1 MYCSI
6 IDLKKRLS
14 EQEITR
20 LVADAGTV
28 PDFDDVEDSGL
39 LLVNAAIESAS
50 IEVDFACAARYPV
63 PLSPIPPRI
72 VDICVDISLFNLFKR
87 RFREIPELIV
97 KQYDDAKKELNE
109 IAKGNRVLS
118 VTMPEDETTTGDIRT
133 NKTESDRTFNLEG
146 YM

>member
-6 IDLKKRLS
+6 NELKKRLS

-28 PDFDDVEDSGL
+28 PDYEDDQDPGL

-50 IEVDFACAARYPV
+50 TEIDFACAARYPV
-63 PLSPIPPRI
+63 PLSPVPPRI
-72 VDICVDISLFNLFKR
+72 VDICVDISLYNLFKR

-118 VTMPEDETTTGDIRT
+118 VTMPTDETTSGDIRT
-133 NKTESDRTFNLEG
+133 SKTDADRTYNFEG

>member
-28 PDFDDVEDSGL
+28 PDFEDDEDPGL
-39 LLVNAAIESAS
+39 LIVQSAIESAS
-50 IEVDFACAARYPV
+50 TEIDFACAARYPV

-72 VDICVDISLFNLFKR
+72 VDICVDISLYNLFKR

-133 NKTESDRTFNLEG
+133 NKTESDRTFNFEG
-146 YM
+146 FM

>member
-1 MYCSI
+1 MYCDLT
-6 IDLKKRLS
+6 DLKKRLS

-20 LVADAGTV
+20 LVADAGTA
-28 PDFDDVEDSGL
+28 PDFEDPEDPGL
-39 LLVNAAIESAS
+39 LLVNAAIESAGTE
-50 IEVDFACAARYPV
+50 IDFACAARYPV

-72 VDICVDISLFNLFKR
+72 VDICVDISLYNLFKR

-118 VTMPEDETTTGDIRT
+118 VTMPADETTSGDIRV
-133 NKTESDRTFNLEG
+133 NKTDADRTFNFEG